1 MEDSSYVRQVDQE
14 VELELVY
21 DPRNSDSVELLHVK
35 MTDLGQ
41 KVKLNDAAANDLEK
55 ATREQ
60 GKGASKFL
68 WHQARALGITG
79 TRASMLVSSY
89 GRALTGKTDGTFFT
103 KKVYSWGSIII
114 KQTRTGP
121 PEKPDETYF
130 KGNEATKY
138 GLDKENAVLQQYERA
153 LKAQASQLLDKD
165 ETLQSSDEATLS
177 RT

>member
-1 MEDSSYVRQVDQE
+1 MHLSFFLGPGWVIGFLKYFNIPVTQVLQTFTDGRVRTAKRQRLRARTEQVQKNRYWKKHGNNSNVVEDSSYVRQVDQE

-79 TRASMLVSSY
+79 INALHLNILLWMFNLFCLLYSFSML
-89 GRALTGKTDGTFFT
+89 
-103 KKVYSWGSIII
+103 
-114 KQTRTGP
+114 
-121 PEKPDETYF
+121 YF
-130 KGNEATKY
+130 
-138 GLDKENAVLQQYERA
+138 
-153 LKAQASQLLDKD
+153 
-165 ETLQSSDEATLS
+165 
-177 RT
+177 